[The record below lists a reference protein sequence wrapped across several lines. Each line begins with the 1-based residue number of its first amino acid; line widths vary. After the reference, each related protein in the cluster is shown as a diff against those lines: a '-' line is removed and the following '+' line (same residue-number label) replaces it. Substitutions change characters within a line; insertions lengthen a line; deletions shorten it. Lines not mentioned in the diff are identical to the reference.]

1 MELQEVKYS
10 RKVKRVTLQ
19 RFLVTKIVL
28 EPERVRIPEEI
39 LVLYDNQLWL
49 EKKCLSDPD
58 FNKKFGSSLED
69 LSKILKEVN
78 FSRGLS
84 LQTLRMLSQKLRNQ
98 LGCFLIPDRNYQGT
112 KSRFSGLFQLRAAQ
126 QPGVPNK
133 TLPPKRQIG
142 IGYRDKG
149 TLKDLAKDGSPS
161 WQEVASRDGQIKLA
175 ILGIQNAK
183 NFDQLKRSFCD
194 AFGIE
199 DEGRERS

>member
-1 MELQEVKYS
+1 MALLEVKYS

-19 RFLVTKIVL
+19 RFLVTKVVIETEKVKL
-28 EPERVRIPEEI
+28 PEEI

-49 EKKCLSDPD
+49 EKKCSSDPD
-58 FNKKFGSSLED
+58 FKKKFGSSLEV
-69 LSKILKEVN
+69 LSKILKEIN

-84 LQTLRMLSQKLRNQ
+84 LQTLRLVSQKLRNQ
-98 LGCFLIPDRNYQGT
+98 MEGFLIPLRNYQST

-126 QPGVPNK
+126 QPGVPK
-133 TLPPKRQIG
+133 KSLPPKRQIG

-175 ILGIQNAK
+175 QQRIKDAK
-183 NFDQLKRSFCD
+183 DWNQLKRAFCD
-194 AFGIE
+194 LYGIK
-199 DEGRERS
+199 DE